1 MKALI
6 IGNGVSGKAANKLLK
21 KLGYSTYILDDNKN
35 FKSIKLRDRLISS
48 LSLLVVSPGISL
60 DHELVKEAKKRKI
73 PVIGELE
80 LGASYLPCEIVA
92 ITGTNGKT
100 TTTSLVGELLN
111 TNDNVFIGGNIGTAV
126 SSFALNAKCSDRVVL
141 EVSSFQLES
150 TTYFHP
156 HIACL
161 LNITPDHLNR
171 HKTMKNYI
179 DAKLNIFKNQTI
191 KDFAIINLDDP
202 LVSSLNLRKLKA
214 KVFYFSTRK
223 KCKGCYVENNNIY
236 FYDGKVTEF
245 IMPVSELQLKG
256 EHNLSNVLAGL
267 MCGIILNIPRDFLVS
282 VIHNFKGVE
291 HRLEYVAEVNGVTY
305 INDSKATNISSTLVA
320 IKAMSEP
327 TTLILGGS
335 DKGYEFDELMLNI
348 SPVIKNIIVVGETKS
363 KILAAAERC
372 NVSNVYEANTFKE
385 AVKFAA
391 GLAEKGENVLLSP
404 ACASFDMFQN
414 FEQRGKVFKS
424 IVKSLKKRIP

>member
-1 MKALI
+1 MRALI

-21 KLGYSTYILDDNKN
+21 KLGYSTYILDANKKLN
-35 FKSIKLRDRLISS
+35 SIKLRDRLFSR
-48 LSLLVVSPGISL
+48 LSLLVVSPGVEL
-60 DHELVKEAKKRKI
+60 EHELVKEAKRRRI

-80 LGASYLPCEIVA
+80 LGASYLPCEVVA

-111 TNDNVFIGGNIGTAV
+111 SNNNVFVGGNIGTPV

-161 LNITPDHLNR
+161 LNITSDHLNR

-179 DAKLNIFKNQTI
+179 DAKLNIFKNQTC
-191 KDFAIINLDDP
+191 KDYAIINIDDP
-202 LVSSLNLRKLKA
+202 LVGSLDLSKFKA
-214 KVFYFSTRK
+214 QVFYFSTKK

-236 FYDGKVTEF
+236 FYDGKTTNL
-245 IMPVSELQLKG
+245 IIPVSEIQLRG

-267 MCGIILNIPRDFLVS
+267 MCGIILDIPRDFLAS

-291 HRLEYVAEVNGVTY
+291 HRLEYVAEVNGVKY

-320 IKAMSEP
+320 IKAMTEP

-335 DKGYEFDELMLNI
+335 DKGYDFDELMLNI
-348 SPVIKNIIVVGETKS
+348 SAVIKNIIVVGETKP
-363 KILAAAERC
+363 KILAAAKRC
-372 NVSNVYEANTFKE
+372 SISNVYEANTFKE

-414 FEQRGKVFKS
+414 FEQRGKVFKN